1 MHEFHNQKPL
11 YLQLKD
17 IIEEAI
23 LNDVLKSDEV
33 IPSIRALAKDYQLNP
48 LTVTNAIDE
57 LVDDGVLYKKRG
69 IGMFVAENAKER
81 IKELQGGTY
90 KSIELSSVIERA
102 KLLGIEKKEI
112 EKILNNIFGGIK

>member
-17 IIEEAI
+17 IIEGAI
-23 LNDVLKSDEV
+23 LNDVLKPDEV
-33 IPSIRALAKDYQLNP
+33 IPSIRVLARDYVLNP

-81 IKELQGGTY
+81 IKELQCGDFM
-90 KSIELSSVIERA
+90 SIEVCSVIEKA
-102 KLLGIEKKEI
+102 KMLGIEKKEI
-112 EKILNNIFGGIK
+112 EKILNNIYRGKK